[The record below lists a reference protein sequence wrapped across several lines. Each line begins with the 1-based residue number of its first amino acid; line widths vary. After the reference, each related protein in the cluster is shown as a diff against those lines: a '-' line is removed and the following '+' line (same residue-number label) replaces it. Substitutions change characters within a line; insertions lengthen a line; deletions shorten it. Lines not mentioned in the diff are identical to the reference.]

1 MATDSVDKAFIS
13 LVFLFLAFSI
23 IFSLLWIFAI
33 HTPVD
38 FRVLLGGN
46 GLLFV
51 VGLIS
56 LKMNVK
62 AMTHQSVQ
70 VFLRLVYGSFI
81 LKFFVLAVV
90 AFVYIAI
97 FKKDVNKP
105 ALFGCFGLYFIYT
118 FLEVRSVMKLSKK
131 PNA

>member
-1 MATDSVDKAFIS
+1 MTTDSVNKAFIS

-46 GLLFV
+46 SLLFV

-56 LKMNVK
+56 LRMNVK

-90 AFVYIAI
+90 AFVYIAV
-97 FKKDVNKP
+97 FKKAVNKP

>member
-1 MATDSVDKAFIS
+1 MATDSVNKAFIS

-56 LKMNVK
+56 LRMNVK
-62 AMTHQSVQ
+62 AMMHQSVQ

-90 AFVYIAI
+90 AFVYIAV
-97 FKKDVNKP
+97 FKKAVNKP

>member
-97 FKKDVNKP
+97 FKKGVNKP